1 VERLDS
7 LFPGQNKQNNQNSEH
22 TQNTQN
28 TGRNRMNKQ
37 AAAGCTRK
45 RVLIAPDKFK
55 GSLTAAEVAESLA
68 RGLRHGRANQLDV
81 DLCPVADG
89 GDGTLDI
96 AISAGFHR
104 IEAGVEGPTGE
115 AVRASYAEREG
126 VALVELADASGIK
139 RLGSSLAPLTAST
152 YGTGQLIARAIA
164 GGNRT
169 VVLAIGGSATNDGG
183 AGLVQALGAHLL
195 DADGNE
201 LPRGGAELASV
212 DRVQLDDMKALIDD
226 VEFIIAS
233 DVDNP
238 LLGPTG
244 AATVF
249 GPQKGASPEDISRL
263 ELGLS
268 RWASVVTAATDKDSA
283 QAPGAGAAGGV
294 GFAGLSMLNA
304 TLTSG
309 AGMVLDLVRFSERA
323 HEACLVI
330 TGEGSLDEQTL
341 HGKAPAVVASYAHK
355 AGTPVVAV
363 AGRCTL
369 SEQNLAEARILRV
382 YTLEA
387 LEPDLARSIANASQL
402 LERLGEQVA
411 ERELA

>member
-1 VERLDS
+1 
-7 LFPGQNKQNNQNSEH
+7 
-22 TQNTQN
+22 
-28 TGRNRMNKQ
+28 MNKQ
-37 AAAGCTRK
+37 AAAGCAPK

-55 GSLTAAEVAESLA
+55 GSLTAADVAESLA
-68 RGLRHGRANQLDV
+68 RGIRRGCGSSLDV
-81 DLCPVADG
+81 DACPVADG

-96 AISAGFHR
+96 AISAGFR
-104 IEAGVEGPTGE
+104 RVEAEVEGPTRE
-115 AVRASYAEREG
+115 TVRASYAEREG
-126 VALVELADASGIK
+126 VAFVELADASGMK
-139 RLGSSLAPLTAST
+139 RLSGSPMAPLTAST
-152 YGTGQLIARAIA
+152 YGTGQLIANAIA
-164 GGNRT
+164 RGNRA

-183 AGLVQALGAHLL
+183 AGLVQALGARLL

-201 LPRGGAELASV
+201 LPRGGGVLARA
-212 DRVQLDDMKALIDD
+212 DRVELDDMRALIED
-226 VEFIIAS
+226 VELIIAS

-249 GPQKGASPEDISRL
+249 GPQKGASPEDIARL
-263 ELGLS
+263 EMGLS
-268 RWASVVTAATDKDSA
+268 RWASVITAATGKDVA

-309 AGMVLDLVRFSERA
+309 AEMVLDLVRFSERA
-323 HEACLVI
+323 QEACLVI

-341 HGKAPAVVASYAHK
+341 HGKAPAVVASYADK

-363 AGRCTL
+363 AGRCAL
-369 SEQNLAEARILRV
+369 SEEELAVARIRRV
-382 YTLEA
+382 YTLET
-387 LEPDLARSIANASQL
+387 LEPDLARSIACASRL
-402 LERLGEQVA
+402 LERIGEQVA

>member
-1 VERLDS
+1 
-7 LFPGQNKQNNQNSEH
+7 
-22 TQNTQN
+22 
-28 TGRNRMNKQ
+28 MNKQ
-37 AAAGCTRK
+37 AGAGCARK
-45 RVLIAPDKFK
+45 RVLLAPDKFK
-55 GSLTAAEVAESLA
+55 GSLSAPEVAESLA
-68 RGLRHGRANQLDV
+68 RGLRSRRADHLDV

-96 AISAGFHR
+96 AISAGFR
-104 IEAGVEGPTGE
+104 RVEADVEGPTKQT
-115 AVRASYAEREG
+115 VRASYAEREG
-126 VALVELADASGIK
+126 VAFVELADASGIK
-139 RLGSSLAPLTAST
+139 RLGSSPLAPLTAST

-164 GGNRT
+164 RGNRA

-195 DADGNE
+195 DPDGNE
-201 LPRGGAELASV
+201 LPRGGAALARA
-212 DRVQLDDMKALIDD
+212 DRVELDDMKALIDD

-238 LLGPTG
+238 LLGPAG

-249 GPQKGASPEDISRL
+249 GPQKGASADDIARL
-263 ELGLS
+263 ELSLS
-268 RWASVVTAATDKDSA
+268 RWASVVTTATGKDAAH
-283 QAPGAGAAGGV
+283 APGAGAAGGV

-309 AGMVLDLVRFSERA
+309 ADMVLDLVRFSERA

-341 HGKAPAVVASYAHK
+341 HGKAPAVVASHAHK

-369 SEQNLAEARILRV
+369 SEESLAEMRIRRV
-382 YTLEA
+382 YTLEV
-387 LEPDLARSIANASQL
+387 LEPDLTRSIACASQL

>member
-1 VERLDS
+1 MS
-7 LFPGQNKQNNQNSEH
+7 
-22 TQNTQN
+22 
-28 TGRNRMNKQ
+28 KQ
-37 AAAGCTRK
+37 AASGCAQK

-55 GSLTAAEVAESLA
+55 GSLTAREVAESLA
-68 RGLRHGRANQLDV
+68 RGIRRGCGNSLDV
-81 DLCPVADG
+81 DVCPVADG

-96 AISAGFHR
+96 AISAGFR
-104 IEAGVEGPTGE
+104 RVEAEVEGPTRE
-115 AVRASYAEREG
+115 TVRASYAEREG
-126 VALVELADASGIK
+126 VAFVELADASGIK
-139 RLGSSLAPLTAST
+139 RLSGSPMAPLTAST
-152 YGTGQLIARAIA
+152 YGTGQLIANAIA
-164 GGNRT
+164 RGNRA

-183 AGLVQALGAHLL
+183 AGLVQALGARLL
-195 DADGNE
+195 CADGNE
-201 LPRGGAELASV
+201 LPRGGAVLARADQV
-212 DRVQLDDMKALIDD
+212 ELDDMRALIDD

-249 GPQKGASPEDISRL
+249 GPQKGASPEDIARL

-268 RWASVVTAATDKDSA
+268 RWASVVTAETGQDVA

-309 AGMVLDLVRFSERA
+309 AEMVLDLVRFSERA

-341 HGKAPAVVASYAHK
+341 HGKAPAVVARYADK
-355 AGTPVVAV
+355 VGTPVVAV

-369 SEQNLAEARILRV
+369 SEQDLAEARIRRV
-382 YTLEA
+382 YTLDT

-402 LERLGEQVA
+402 LERIGEQVA

>member
-1 VERLDS
+1 
-7 LFPGQNKQNNQNSEH
+7 
-22 TQNTQN
+22 
-28 TGRNRMNKQ
+28 MNKQ
-37 AAAGCTRK
+37 AAAGRARK
-45 RVLIAPDKFK
+45 RVLIATDKFK

-68 RGLRHGRANQLDV
+68 RGLRRGRGGQLDV

-96 AISAGFHR
+96 AISAGFR
-104 IEAGVEGPTGE
+104 RVEADVEGPTGE
-115 AVRASYAEREG
+115 TVRASYAERED

-139 RLGSSLAPLTAST
+139 RLGGSPLAPLTAST

-164 GGNRT
+164 RRNRT
-169 VVLAIGGSATNDGG
+169 IVLAIGGSATNDGG

-201 LPRGGAELASV
+201 LPRGGAVLEWAHRVELA
-212 DRVQLDDMKALIDD
+212 DLKALIDD

-249 GPQKGASPEDISRL
+249 GPQKGASPEDIARL

-268 RWASVVTAATDKDSA
+268 RWASVVRAATGKDVA

-294 GFAGLSMLNA
+294 GFAGLSMLNSA
-304 TLTSG
+304 LTSG
-309 AGMVLDLVRFSERA
+309 ACMVLDLIQFSERA
-323 HEACLVI
+323 REACLVI

-341 HGKAPAVVASYAHK
+341 HGKAPAAVASHAHK

-363 AGRCTL
+363 VGRCTL
-369 SEQNLAEARILRV
+369 SEQKLAEARIRRV

-402 LERLGEQVA
+402 LERIGEQVA

>member
-1 VERLDS
+1 M
-7 LFPGQNKQNNQNSEH
+7 
-22 TQNTQN
+22 
-28 TGRNRMNKQ
+28 NRQ
-37 AAAGCTRK
+37 AAAGCAPK

-55 GSLTAAEVAESLA
+55 GSLAAAEVAESLA
-68 RGLRHGRANQLDV
+68 RGLRRGRGNQLDL

-96 AISAGFHR
+96 AISAGFR
-104 IEAGVEGPTGE
+104 RVEADVEGPTGE
-115 AVRASYAEREG
+115 TVRASYAERDG

-139 RLGSSLAPLTAST
+139 RLGGSPPVPLTAST

-164 GGNRT
+164 RGNRT

-195 DADGNE
+195 DAAGNE
-201 LPRGGAELASV
+201 LPRGGAVLASA
-212 DRVQLDDMKALIDD
+212 DRVELDDMKPLIGE

-249 GPQKGASPEDISRL
+249 GPQKGANPEEIARL

-268 RWASVVTAATDKDSA
+268 RWASVVTAATGKGAA

-309 AGMVLDLVRFSERA
+309 AEMVLNLIRFPERA
-323 HEACLVI
+323 HEARLVI

-341 HGKAPAVVASYAHK
+341 RGKAPAVVAAYAHK

-369 SEQNLAEARILRV
+369 SKLNLAELRIRRV
-382 YTLEA
+382 YTLET
-387 LEPDLARSIANASQL
+387 LEPDLARSIASASQL
-402 LERLGEQVA
+402 LERIGKQVA